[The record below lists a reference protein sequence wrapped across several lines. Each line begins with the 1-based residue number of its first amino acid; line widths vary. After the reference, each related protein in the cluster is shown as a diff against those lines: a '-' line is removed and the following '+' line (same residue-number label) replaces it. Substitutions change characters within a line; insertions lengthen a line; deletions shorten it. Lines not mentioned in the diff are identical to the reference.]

1 MCFFLFFFERIL
13 RLAVPPQFRR
23 LTRLHSAPAFARCGT
38 LALLRLLRPGLGFSV
53 KTKDYP
59 FQYDRAKQVMGSIS
73 SI

>member
-38 LALLRLLRPGLGFSV
+38 LALLRLLRPGLGVRSKQKTILFSM
-53 KTKDYP
+53 TG
-59 FQYDRAKQVMGSIS
+59 QNR
-73 SI
+73 